1 MAFQLPLPKR
11 LQRQWTVKIRDRE
24 RVEPPHVT
32 ILRRTQAWR
41 LDLRT
46 GDFLDRE
53 PDPDEVPEALL
64 AAILRHW
71 ALLCDRWDE
80 MYPENPVTSE
90 ENDDE

>member
-1 MAFQLPLPKR
+1 MAFQLPLSKR
-11 LQRQWTVKIRDRE
+11 FQRQWTVKIRDRE

-32 ILRRTQAWR
+32 VLRRTQAWR

-64 AAILRHW
+64 AAIRRQW
-71 ALLCDRWDE
+71 ALLCERWDE
-80 MYPENPVTSE
+80 MYPENPVASE

>member
-1 MAFQLPLPKR
+1 MAFRRPLPKNLR
-11 LQRQWTVKIRDRE
+11 RQWTVKIRDRE

-46 GDFLDRE
+46 GELLDRE

-64 AAILRHW
+64 AAIRKRW
-71 ALLCDRWDE
+71 AALCEKRGE
-80 MYPENPVTSE
+80 LHPENPVASE

>member
-11 LQRQWTVKIRDRE
+11 FRRQWTVKIRDRE

-46 GDFLDRE
+46 GEFLDRE

-64 AAILRHW
+64 ATIRRQW
-71 ALLCDRWDE
+71 TLLCETWDE
-80 MYPENPVTSE
+80 MYPENPVASE